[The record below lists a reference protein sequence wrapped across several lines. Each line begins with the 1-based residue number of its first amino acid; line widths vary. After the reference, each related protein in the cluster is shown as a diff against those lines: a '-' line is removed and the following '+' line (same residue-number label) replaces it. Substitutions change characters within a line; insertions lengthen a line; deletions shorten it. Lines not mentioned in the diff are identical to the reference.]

1 MNARAH
7 HSNLRRAIAAAIAT
21 TCVGLGT
28 AGSAWAD
35 AAWEFTPTIEAGYLI
50 DDNYRLS
57 QPGTEVEVS
66 GPLVDAE
73 LAMRT
78 ITQRGEFSFTPRVRS
93 TYFPDETD
101 LDSTDYFGALEWLN
115 NGQRVTSRVRA
126 DFARQDVINSEQPD
140 AGIDTDLGEVD
151 IGDSGRVLT
160 RNTRTRLGVRPDFRF
175 DLSPRKEIQIGANY
189 TDVSYDDT
197 IDGAQVDF
205 TLKELTAGLVS
216 RVNERSTLTTRV
228 RGAQFDIDTQ
238 GTTDSY
244 GAELE
249 WSTRS
254 ASETRTFLRA
264 GAQNV
269 SLASGSDETAW
280 IAGGGVNWIAGRNE
294 LLADIARSVAPS
306 SAGVVITR
314 DQLRLRLTRAMT
326 PRLELLAGLR
336 GIHDD
341 EVDDAS
347 AFTARSY
354 ATADLGL
361 QWRWQEEFAFRI
373 AADYTWQEFDGGEDD
388 ATSTGAMLSVVY
400 QPLQRLRPRN
410 D

>member
-1 MNARAH
+1 MNAQVRK
-7 HSNLRRAIAAAIAT
+7 SVLAALGT
-21 TCVGLGT
+21 TSLGLGG
-28 AGSAWAD
+28 ASIAQAD

-50 DDNYRLS
+50 DDNYRLT

-78 ITQRGEFSFTPRVRS
+78 VTQRGEFSITPRVRA
-93 TYFPDETD
+93 TYFPDERD
-101 LDSTDYFGALEWLN
+101 LDSTDYFAALEWLN
-115 NGQRVTSRVRA
+115 NGQRVTSRLRG
-126 DFARQDVINSEQPD
+126 DFAQQDVINSEQPD
-140 AGIDTDLGEVD
+140 AGVDTDLGEVD

-160 RNTRTRLGVRPDFRF
+160 RNTRTRFGVRPDFRF
-175 DLSPRKEIQIGANY
+175 DVSPRKEIQIGANY
-189 TDVSYDDT
+189 TDVSYDNQV
-197 IDGAQVDF
+197 DGAQVDF
-205 TLKELTAGLVS
+205 NLKELTAGLVS

-228 RGAQFDIDTQ
+228 RGAQFDIETQ

-249 WSTRS
+249 WATRS
-254 ASETRTFLRA
+254 VSETRTFLRA

-269 SLASGSDETAW
+269 SLASGNDETAW
-280 IAGGGVNWIAGRNE
+280 VAGGGVNWIAGRNE

-314 DQLRLRLTRAMT
+314 DQLRLQLTRAMT

-341 EVDDAS
+341 GVDDAS

-354 ATADLGL
+354 ATANVGL

-373 AADYTWQEFDGGEDD
+373 AADYTWQEFDDALDD

-410 D
+410 Q

>member
-1 MNARAH
+1 MNTRVHKAVLCA
-7 HSNLRRAIAAAIAT
+7 LGAT
-21 TCVGLGT
+21 SLGLGI
-28 AGSAWAD
+28 SENAWAD
-35 AAWEFTPTIEAGYLI
+35 AAWEFTPTVEAGYLI

-57 QPGTEVEVS
+57 QPGTEVDVA

-78 ITQRGEFSFTPRVRS
+78 LTQRGEFSFTPRVRA

-101 LDSTDYFGALEWLN
+101 LDSTDYFGTLDWLH
-115 NGQRVTSRVRA
+115 NGQRVTSRVRG
-126 DFARQDVINSEQPD
+126 DFAQQDVINSEQPD
-140 AGIDTDLGEVD
+140 VGIDTDLGEVD

-160 RNTRTRLGVRPDFRF
+160 RNTRTRFGVRPDFRF
-175 DLSPRKEIQIGANY
+175 ELSPRKEVQLGANY
-189 TDVSYDDT
+189 TDVSYDDQ

-205 TLKELTAGLVS
+205 NLKEVTAGLVS
-216 RVNERSTLTTRV
+216 RISERSTLTTRV
-228 RGAQFDIDTQ
+228 RGAQFDIETQ

-249 WSTRS
+249 WSMRS

-269 SLASGSDETAW
+269 SLPSGADETAW
-280 IAGGGVNWIAGRNE
+280 IAGGGINWIAGRNE
-294 LLADIARSVAPS
+294 LLADIARNVAPS

-326 PRLELLAGLR
+326 PRLELLAGMR

-341 EVDDAS
+341 QVDETS
-347 AFTARSY
+347 GFTARSY

-373 AADYTWQEFDGGEDD
+373 AADYTWQEFDGAEDD

>member
-1 MNARAH
+1 MNARVHNAV
-7 HSNLRRAIAAAIAT
+7 LTA
-21 TCVGLGT
+21 LGT
-28 AGSAWAD
+28 ASLGLGAAGSAHAD
-35 AAWEFTPTIEAGYLI
+35 AAWEFTPTVEAGYLI
-50 DDNYRLS
+50 DDNYRLAP
-57 QPGTEVEVS
+57 PGSEIEVS

-78 ITQRGEFSFTPRVRS
+78 LTQRGEFSFTPRVRA
-93 TYFPDETD
+93 TYFPDERE
-101 LDSTDYFGALEWLN
+101 LDSTDYFGALEWLH
-115 NGQRVTSRVRA
+115 NGQRVTSRLRG
-126 DFARQDVINSEQPD
+126 DFAQQDVINSEQPD
-140 AGIDTDLGEVD
+140 AGVDTDLGEVD

-160 RNTRTRLGVRPDFRF
+160 RNTRTRFGVRPDFRF
-175 DLSPRKEIQIGANY
+175 DISPRKEIQIGANY
-189 TDVSYDDT
+189 TDVSYDNQ

-205 TLKELTAGLVS
+205 DLKELTAGLVS

-228 RGAQFDIDTQ
+228 RGAQFDIETQ

-269 SLASGSDETAW
+269 SLPSGNDETAW
-280 IAGGGVNWIAGRNE
+280 VAGGGVNWIAGRNE

-306 SAGVVITR
+306 SAGLVITR
-314 DQLRLRLTRAMT
+314 DQLRLQLTRAMT

-347 AFTARSY
+347 GFTPRSY
-354 ATADLGL
+354 ATANVGL

-373 AADYTWQEFDGGEDD
+373 AADYTWQEFDDALDD

-410 D
+410 Q

>member
-1 MNARAH
+1 MNALH
-7 HSNLRRAIAAAIAT
+7 NTNLRRAILAALA
-21 TCVGLGT
+21 LGVP
-28 AGSAWAD
+28 GGAWSD
-35 AAWEFTPTIEAGYLI
+35 VAWEFTPTVEAGYLI
-50 DDNYRLS
+50 DDNYRLAQS
-57 QPGTEVEVS
+57 GSEIEVS

-78 ITQRGEFSFTPRVRS
+78 LTQRGEFSFTPRVRA
-93 TYFPDETD
+93 TYFPDEGD
-101 LDSTDYFGALEWLN
+101 LDSTDYFGALEWLH
-115 NGQRVTSRVRA
+115 NGQRVSSRVRG
-126 DFARQDVINSEQPD
+126 DFAQQDVVNSEQPD
-140 AGIDTDLGEVD
+140 AGVDTGLGEVD

-160 RNTRTRLGVRPDFRF
+160 RNTRTRFAVRPDFRF

-189 TDVSYDDT
+189 TDVSYDDQ

-205 TLKELTAGLVS
+205 NLKELTAGLVS
-216 RVNERSTLTTRV
+216 RINERSTLTTRV
-228 RGAQFDIDTQ
+228 RGAQFDIETL

-254 ASETRTFLRA
+254 VSETRTFLRA

-269 SLASGSDETAW
+269 SLPSGTDETAW
-280 IAGGGVNWIAGRNE
+280 IAGGGINWIAGRNE

-314 DQLRLRLTRAMT
+314 DQLRMRLTRAMT

-341 EVDDAS
+341 KVDDAS

>member
-1 MNARAH
+1 MNARV
-7 HSNLRRAIAAAIAT
+7 RRAVLAT
-21 TCVGLGT
+21 LGSTLGLGA
-28 AGSAWAD
+28 AGYAWAD
-35 AAWEFTPTIEAGYLI
+35 AAWEFTPRVEAGYLI
-50 DDNYRLS
+50 DDNYRLAPS
-57 QPGTEVEVS
+57 GSEIEVS

-78 ITQRGEFSFTPRVRS
+78 LTQRGEFSFTPRVRA
-93 TYFPDETD
+93 TYFPDERD
-101 LDSTDYFGALEWLN
+101 LDSTNYFGTLDWLH
-115 NGQRVTSRVRA
+115 NGQRVTSRLRG
-126 DFARQDVINSEQPD
+126 DFAKQDVINSEQPD
-140 AGIDTDLGEVD
+140 AGIDTDFGEVD

-160 RNTRTRLGVRPDFRF
+160 RNSRTRFGVRPDFRF

-189 TDVSYDDT
+189 TDVSYDDQ
-197 IDGAQVDF
+197 INGAQVDF
-205 TLKELTAGLVS
+205 NLRELTAGLVS
-216 RVNERSTLTTRV
+216 RLNERSTLTTRV

-249 WSTRS
+249 WATRS

-264 GAQNV
+264 GAQQV
-269 SLASGSDETAW
+269 SLASGADETAW

-326 PRLELLAGLR
+326 PRLELLAGVR
-336 GIHDD
+336 GIHDE
-341 EVDDAS
+341 EVDEAS
-347 AFTARSY
+347 GFNARSY

-373 AADYTWQEFDGGEDD
+373 AADYTWQEFDGGED
-388 ATSTGAMLSVVY
+388 ASSTGALLSVVY

>member
-1 MNARAH
+1 MNARVHNAV
-7 HSNLRRAIAAAIAT
+7 LTA
-21 TCVGLGT
+21 LGT
-28 AGSAWAD
+28 ASLGLGAAGSAHAD
-35 AAWEFTPTIEAGYLI
+35 AAWEFTPTVEAGYLI
-50 DDNYRLS
+50 DDNYRLAP
-57 QPGTEVEVS
+57 PGSEIEVS

-78 ITQRGEFSFTPRVRS
+78 LTQRGEFSFTPRVRA
-93 TYFPDETD
+93 TYFPDERE
-101 LDSTDYFGALEWLN
+101 LDSTDYFGALEWLH
-115 NGQRVTSRVRA
+115 NGQRVTSRLRG
-126 DFARQDVINSEQPD
+126 DFAHQDVINSEQPD
-140 AGIDTDLGEVD
+140 AGVDTDLGEVD

-160 RNTRTRLGVRPDFRF
+160 RNTRTRFGVRPDFRF
-175 DLSPRKEIQIGANY
+175 DISPRKEIQIGANY
-189 TDVSYDDT
+189 TDVSYDNQ

-205 TLKELTAGLVS
+205 DLKELTAGLVS

-228 RGAQFDIDTQ
+228 RGAQFDIETQ

-269 SLASGSDETAW
+269 SLPSGNDETAW
-280 IAGGGVNWIAGRNE
+280 VAGGGVNWIAGRNE

-306 SAGVVITR
+306 SAGLVITR
-314 DQLRLRLTRAMT
+314 DQLRLQLTRAMT

-347 AFTARSY
+347 GFTPRSY
-354 ATADLGL
+354 ATANVGL

-373 AADYTWQEFDGGEDD
+373 AADYTWQEFDDALDD

-410 D
+410 Q

>member
-1 MNARAH
+1 M
-7 HSNLRRAIAAAIAT
+7 AIALGT
-21 TCVGLGT
+21 TSLGLGA
-28 AGSAWAD
+28 AGTAWAD

-50 DDNYRLS
+50 DDNYRLAP
-57 QPGTEVEVS
+57 PGAEVEVS

-78 ITQRGEFSFTPRVRS
+78 VTQRGEFSLTPRVRA
-93 TYFPDETD
+93 TYFPDERD
-101 LDSTDYFGALEWLN
+101 LDSTDYFGVLDWLH
-115 NGQRVTSRVRA
+115 NGQRVTSRVRG

-140 AGIDTDLGEVD
+140 AGVDTDLGEVD

-160 RNTRTRLGVRPDFRF
+160 RNTRTRFGVRPDFRF
-175 DLSPRKEIQIGANY
+175 DISPRKEIQIGANY
-189 TDVSYDDT
+189 TDVSYDDQ

-205 TLKELTAGLVS
+205 NLRELTAGLVS
-216 RVNERSTLTTRV
+216 RINERSTLTTRV
-228 RGAQFDIDTQ
+228 RGAQFDIETQ

-249 WSTRS
+249 WATRR
-254 ASETRTFLRA
+254 ATETRTFLRA

-269 SLASGSDETAW
+269 SLPSGADETAW
-280 IAGGGVNWIAGRNE
+280 VAGGGVNWIAGRNE

-314 DQLRLRLTRAMT
+314 DQLRLQLTRAMT
-326 PRLELLAGLR
+326 PRLEFLAGLR
-336 GIHDD
+336 GIHDE

-347 AFTARSY
+347 GFTPRSY
-354 ATADLGL
+354 ATANVGL

-373 AADYTWQEFDGGEDD
+373 AADYTWQEFDDALDD

-410 D
+410 E

>member
-1 MNARAH
+1 MNASTH
-7 HSNLRRAIAAAIAT
+7 KPDLRRAILAALAL
-21 TCVGLGT
+21 GLPCG
-28 AGSAWAD
+28 AWAD
-35 AAWEFTPTIEAGYLI
+35 VAWEFTPTVEAGYLI
-50 DDNYRLS
+50 DDNYRLAQAGS
-57 QPGTEVEVS
+57 EIEVS

-78 ITQRGEFSFTPRVRS
+78 LTQRGEFSFTPRVRS

-101 LDSTDYFGALEWLN
+101 LDSTDYFGALEWLH
-115 NGQRVTSRVRA
+115 NGQRVTSRVRG
-126 DFARQDVINSEQPD
+126 DFALQDVVNSEQPD
-140 AGIDTDLGEVD
+140 AGVDTDLGEVD
-151 IGDSGRVLT
+151 IGDGGRVLT
-160 RNTRTRLGVRPDFRF
+160 RNERMRFAVRPDFRF
-175 DLSPRKEIQIGANY
+175 DLSPRKEIQIGAIY
-189 TDVSYDDT
+189 TDVSYDDQ
-197 IDGAQVDF
+197 IEGAQVDF
-205 TLKELTAGLVS
+205 NLKELTAGLVS
-216 RVNERSTLTTRV
+216 RINERSTLTTRV
-228 RGAQFDIDTQ
+228 RGAQFDIETL

-254 ASETRTFLRA
+254 VSETRTFLRA

-269 SLASGSDETAW
+269 SLPSGADETAW
-280 IAGGGVNWIAGRNE
+280 IAGGGINWIAGRNE
-294 LLADIARSVAPS
+294 LLADIVRSVAPS

-314 DQLRLRLTRAMT
+314 DQLRMRLTRAMT

-388 ATSTGAMLSVVY
+388 ANSTGAMLSVIY
-400 QPLQRLRPRN
+400 QPQQRLRPRN

>member
-1 MNARAH
+1 MNARVRKAV
-7 HSNLRRAIAAAIAT
+7 LTA
-21 TCVGLGT
+21 LGT
-28 AGSAWAD
+28 ASLGLGAAGGAHAD
-35 AAWEFTPTIEAGYLI
+35 AAWEFTPTVEAGYLI
-50 DDNYRLS
+50 DDNYRLAP
-57 QPGTEVEVS
+57 PGAEVDVS

-78 ITQRGEFSFTPRVRS
+78 LTQRGEFSFTPRVRA
-93 TYFPDETD
+93 TYFPDERD
-101 LDSTDYFGALEWLN
+101 LDSTDYFGALDWLH
-115 NGQRVTSRVRA
+115 NGQRVTSRLRG
-126 DFARQDVINSEQPD
+126 DFAQQDVINSEQPD
-140 AGIDTDLGEVD
+140 AGVDTDLGEVD

-160 RNTRTRLGVRPDFRF
+160 RNTRTRFGVRPDFRF
-175 DLSPRKEIQIGANY
+175 DVSPRKEIQIGANY
-189 TDVSYDDT
+189 TDVSYDNQ

-205 TLKELTAGLVS
+205 NLKELTAGLVS

-228 RGAQFDIDTQ
+228 RGAQFDIETQ

-254 ASETRTFLRA
+254 VSETRTFLRA

-269 SLASGSDETAW
+269 SLPSGNDETAW
-280 IAGGGVNWIAGRNE
+280 VAGGGVNWIAGRNE

-306 SAGVVITR
+306 SAGLVITR
-314 DQLRLRLTRAMT
+314 DQLRLQLTRAMT

-347 AFTARSY
+347 GFTPRSY
-354 ATADLGL
+354 ATANVGL

-373 AADYTWQEFDGGEDD
+373 AADYTWQEFDDAVDD

-410 D
+410 Q

>member
-1 MNARAH
+1 MNARVHKAV
-7 HSNLRRAIAAAIAT
+7 LVALGT
-21 TCVGLGT
+21 TSLGLGA
-28 AGSAWAD
+28 AGGAWAD
-35 AAWEFTPTIEAGYLI
+35 AAWEFTPTVEAGYLI

-78 ITQRGEFSFTPRVRS
+78 LTQRGEFSFTPRVRA
-93 TYFPDETD
+93 TYFPDERD
-101 LDSTDYFGALEWLN
+101 LDSTDYFGALEWLH
-115 NGQRVTSRVRA
+115 NGQRVTSRVRG
-126 DFARQDVINSEQPD
+126 DFAQQDVINSEQPD
-140 AGIDTDLGEVD
+140 AGVDTDFGEVD

-160 RNTRTRLGVRPDFRF
+160 RNTRTRFGVRPDFRF

-189 TDVSYDDT
+189 TDVSYDDQ

-205 TLKELTAGLVS
+205 DLKELTAGLVS
-216 RVNERSTLTTRV
+216 RLNERSTLTTRV
-228 RGAQFDIDTQ
+228 RGAQFDIETQ

-254 ASETRTFLRA
+254 VSETRTFLRA

-269 SLASGSDETAW
+269 SLPSGTDETAW
-280 IAGGGVNWIAGRNE
+280 VAGAGVNWIAGRNE
-294 LLADIARSVAPS
+294 ILADIARSVAPS

-347 AFTARSY
+347 GFTPRSY
-354 ATADLGL
+354 ATANVGL

-388 ATSTGAMLSVVY
+388 ATSTGALLSVIY

-410 D
+410 E

>member
-1 MNARAH
+1 MSARIRNAVV
-7 HSNLRRAIAAAIAT
+7 AALA
-21 TCVGLGT
+21 LGA
-28 AGSAWAD
+28 AGGAWAD
-35 AAWEFTPTIEAGYLI
+35 VAWEFTPTVEAGYLI
-50 DDNYRLS
+50 DDNYRLAQS
-57 QPGTEVEVS
+57 GSEIEVA
-66 GPLVDAE
+66 GPMVDAE

-78 ITQRGEFSFTPRVRS
+78 LTQRGEFSFTPRVRA
-93 TYFPDETD
+93 TYFPDEGD
-101 LDSTDYFGALEWLN
+101 LDSTDYFGALDWLH
-115 NGQRVTSRVRA
+115 NGQRVTSRVRG
-126 DFARQDVINSEQPD
+126 DFAQQDVINSEQPD

-151 IGDSGRVLT
+151 IGDSGRALT
-160 RNTRTRLGVRPDFRF
+160 RNTRTRFAVRPDFRF

-189 TDVSYDDT
+189 TDVSYDDQ
-197 IDGAQVDF
+197 IEGAQVDF
-205 TLKELTAGLVS
+205 DLRELTAGLVS
-216 RVNERSTLTTRV
+216 RLNERSTLTTRL
-228 RGAQFDIDTQ
+228 RGAQFDIETL

-249 WSTRS
+249 WATRS

-269 SLASGSDETAW
+269 SLPSGSDETAW

-294 LLADIARSVAPS
+294 LLADVARSVAPS

-314 DQLRLRLTRAMT
+314 DQLRMRLTRAMT
-326 PRLELLAGLR
+326 PRLELLAGVR

-341 EVDDAS
+341 RVDEAA
-347 AFTARSY
+347 AFTARTY

-388 ATSTGAMLSVVY
+388 ATSTGAMVSVVY

>member
-1 MNARAH
+1 MNARVH
-7 HSNLRRAIAAAIAT
+7 KSVLAALGT
-21 TCVGLGT
+21 TALGLGAT
-28 AGSAWAD
+28 GSVWAD
-35 AAWEFTPTIEAGYLI
+35 AAWEFTPRVEAGYLI
-50 DDNYRLS
+50 DDNYRLAQS
-57 QPGTEVEVS
+57 GSEIEVS

-73 LAMRT
+73 LVMRT
-78 ITQRGEFSFTPRVRS
+78 LTQRGEFSFTPRVRA
-93 TYFPDETD
+93 TYFPDKTD

-160 RNTRTRLGVRPDFRF
+160 RNTRTRFGVRPDFRF

-189 TDVSYDDT
+189 TDVSYEET

-205 TLKELTAGLVS
+205 NLKEITAGLVS
-216 RVNERSTLTTRV
+216 RINERSTLTTRL

-254 ASETRTFLRA
+254 AAETRTFLRA

-269 SLASGSDETAW
+269 SLPSGDDETAW

-388 ATSTGAMLSVVY
+388 ATSTGAMLSVIY